1 MNYQERIYTILA
13 EGALKK
19 QRVAQMKSGHGVHP
33 LSITYKRGGKN
44 KGATTGVGK
53 GFVQTG
59 TNSKGGP
66 KGTYTG
72 KPTRRRTQRLTP
84 GTRNE
89 TEAEILAQISGGRK
103 ARDSWR

>member
-1 MNYQERIYTILA
+1 MNWQNKIYESLT
-13 EGALKK
+13 EGNLKK
-19 QRVAQMKSGHGVHP
+19 QRVSQMRSGHGVHP

-44 KGATTGVGK
+44 KGATTGVGR
-53 GFVQTG
+53 GFVKTG
-59 TNSKGGP
+59 TNPKGGP

-89 TEAEILAQISGGRK
+89 TEAEIYAQISGGRK